1 MRDNQKR
8 MTAAADPA
16 PQASESNAS
25 ALNFATPTEF
35 VDLPS
40 KGAYYSEGHPLH
52 GQSSIE
58 IKFMTA
64 RDEDILTSP
73 TLLKK
78 GVAIDKFLQNI
89 IVNRAINVDTI
100 LSGDKNAILV
110 ASRING
116 FGAEYITKVSCPA
129 CQNVAENKFDLSD
142 VGTYAGDDFGEHD
155 IQQTDT
161 GTFMVTLPKTKAIAE
176 VRLLTSK
183 DENELAMAMQR
194 KKKKKMAETNLT
206 DQLRKIIVTINGV
219 DDQRLLS
226 QFVSNLPAFDSRYLR
241 SAYLKIVP
249 GMDMKQHFSCESCG
263 YEQEVDIPMTVDFFW
278 SNK

>member
-8 MTAAADPA
+8 MSAAADPA
-16 PQASESNAS
+16 PQASEPNAP

-40 KGAYYSEGHPLH
+40 KGAYYPEGHPLH

-73 TLLKK
+73 L
-78 GVAIDKFLQNI
+78 
-89 IVNRAINVDTI
+89 
-100 LSGDKNAILV
+100 LSGDKNAILI

-116 FGAEYITKVSCPA
+116 FGADYETKLACPA
-129 CQNVAENKFDLSD
+129 CQTTVQNSFDLSE
-142 VGTYAGDDFGEHD
+142 VTMYAGDDLGD
-155 IQQTDT
+155 YNVRATGT
-161 GTFMVTLPKTKAIAE
+161 GTFIVSLPKTKMDVE

-183 DENELAMAMQR
+183 DENQLAMAMQQ
-194 KKKKKMAETNLT
+194 KKKRKALETNLT
-206 DQLRKIIVTINGV
+206 DQLRKIVVSVNGV
-219 DDQRLLS
+219 DDPRQLS
-226 QFVSNLPAFDSRYLR
+226 QFIMTLPAFDSRYLR
-241 SAYLKIVP
+241 SAYLKAVP
-249 GMDMKQHFSCESCG
+249 GMDMTQDFTCENCG
-263 YEQEVDIPMTVDFFW
+263 FEQEVDIPMTVDFFW

>member
-40 KGAYYSEGHPLH
+40 KGAYYPEGHPLH

-78 GVAIDKFLQNI
+78 GLAIDKFLQNI

-129 CQNVAENKFDLSD
+129 CQTLLKTNLIFLMLKHMRVMILESTTYNK
-142 VGTYAGDDFGEHD
+142 
-155 IQQTDT
+155 QTQ
-161 GTFMVTLPKTKAIAE
+161 
-176 VRLLTSK
+176 VRLWSRCPK
-183 DENELAMAMQR
+183 QR
-194 KKKKKMAETNLT
+194 
-206 DQLRKIIVTINGV
+206 QL
-219 DDQRLLS
+219 
-226 QFVSNLPAFDSRYLR
+226 
-241 SAYLKIVP
+241 LKL
-249 GMDMKQHFSCESCG
+249 GF
-263 YEQEVDIPMTVDFFW
+263 
-278 SNK
+278 